1 MPAKPRILVVE
12 DEAAI
17 ADAIHYALASDGFE
31 PVCRTSAAEALQ
43 EFQAQPPALAIL
55 DLGLPDIS
63 GFELFHRMQ
72 ALPGGRDVPM
82 LFLTARSDEI
92 DRVAG
97 LEMGADDYIA
107 KPFSPRELV
116 ARVRTILRRVAR
128 NAVANGEPAAQR
140 GRMVAGPLELDDER
154 HRVQC
159 GGRPVE
165 LSRYEYG
172 ILRVLMQRPGR
183 VFTRDELLAKVW
195 QDGSDSFDRTVDAHV
210 KTLRAKLKA
219 VAPGLEPIRTVRGSG
234 YALADDLDGSVR
246 AR

>member
-1 MPAKPRILVVE
+1 MLTRPAVLVVE
-12 DEAAI
+12 DEAGI
-17 ADAIHYALASDGFE
+17 SDAIRYALDSEGFD
-31 PVCRTSAAEALQ
+31 PVCCATASEALR
-43 EFQAQPPALAIL
+43 EFEARRPVLAIL
-55 DLGLPDIS
+55 DVGLPDLH

-82 LFLTARSDEI
+82 LFLTARNDEI

-116 ARVRTILRRVAR
+116 ARVRTILRRAGRHPSASIVAE
-128 NAVANGEPAAQR
+128 AKVI
-140 GRMVAGPLELDDER
+140 AGPLELDDER
-154 HRVQC
+154 RRVQC
-159 GGRPVE
+159 DGQPVD

-172 ILRVLMQRPGR
+172 ILRVLMQKPGR
-183 VFTRDELLAKVW
+183 VFTREELLAKVW
-195 QDGSDSFDRTVDAHV
+195 EDGSDSFDRTVDAHI

-219 VAPGLEPIRTVRGSG
+219 ACPALEPIRTVRGSG
-234 YALADDLDGSVR
+234 YALADDLAP

>member
-1 MPAKPRILVVE
+1 MPKKPVILVVE

-17 ADAIHYALASDGFE
+17 ADTLRYALASDGFE
-31 PVCRTSAAEALQ
+31 PICCNGAAEAVR
-43 EFQAQPPALAIL
+43 EFEAQPPALAIL
-55 DLGLPDIS
+55 DVGLPDVS
-63 GFELFHRMQ
+63 GFELFHRLQ

-82 LFLTARSDEI
+82 LFLTARSDEV

-116 ARVRTILRRVAR
+116 ARVRTILRRAGR
-128 NAVANGEPAAQR
+128 NGTASAEGSAK
-140 GRMVAGPLELDDER
+140 MVIGPLELDDER
-154 HRVQC
+154 RRVHC
-159 GGRPVE
+159 DGRPVE

-195 QDGSDSFDRTVDAHV
+195 EDGSDSFDRTVDAHI

-219 VAPGLEPIRTVRGSG
+219 IAPRLDAIRTVRGSG
-234 YALADDLDGSVR
+234 YALADDLAS